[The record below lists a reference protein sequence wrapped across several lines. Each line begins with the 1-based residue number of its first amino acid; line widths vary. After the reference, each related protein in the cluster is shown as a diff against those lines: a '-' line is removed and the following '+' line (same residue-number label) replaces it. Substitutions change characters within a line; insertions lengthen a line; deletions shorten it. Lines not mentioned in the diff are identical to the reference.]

1 MKNIFFD
8 LGRTV
13 VEHPEDGAGLRI
25 IKSLGITDEADA
37 TLLRNC
43 IFSVAKFMNYLDENS
58 ISRDEYRARLLEEIP
73 ERLHSVALE
82 AADYHITALPMVKG
96 MSELLTELK
105 EIGYSLYITSNL
117 DAYHTAQMY
126 TCPIADYFDGMI
138 FSSEIGVRKPHREY
152 FETACKKFGV
162 APETCLF
169 IDDLE
174 ENVRGA
180 EALGI
185 KGFVFRGDAA
195 EAREFIFKNS

>member
-25 IKSLGITDEADA
+25 IKSLGVTDEADA

-43 IFSVAKFMNYLDENS
+43 VFSVAKFMNFLDEGS
-58 ISRDEYRARLLEEIP
+58 ITRDEYRTRLLSEIP
-73 ERLHSVALE
+73 ERLHSIALE
-82 AADYHITALPMVKG
+82 AADYHITALPMVQG
-96 MSELLTELK
+96 IPELLTELK
-105 EIGYSLYITSNL
+105 GMGYSLYITSNL

-152 FETACKKFGV
+152 FLAACERFGV

-174 ENVRGA
+174 ENVKGA

-185 KGFVFRGDAA
+185 KGFVFRGDASA
-195 EAREFIFKNS
+195 ARRFILENS